1 MQPNGNVKKEAVW
14 FLRTVIVT
22 VKRAGMGKR
31 KKNRKKEF
39 KERCRCCESILA
51 QNNVKY
57 LPCMHHV
64 VQNIL

>member
-31 KKNRKKEF
+31 KKNRKKGIQR
-39 KERCRCCESILA
+39 K
-51 QNNVKY
+51 
-57 LPCMHHV
+57 
-64 VQNIL
+64 VQVL